1 MLKGNESLLDSI
13 LFAFGLEK
21 GSNTF
26 YLKAAEK
33 VDDPKCKEFFSAMAE
48 VEKGHMANLRVMYC
62 SMDND
67 MCPVTL
73 EEFTETVPGP
83 YVEGG
88 KLLENALREL
98 DVALLDEVDAM
109 KVALKHEGEAYGFY
123 VKAAKR
129 MEDPQVKV
137 LFDNLAQEEKKH
149 LEEVTRKLKEAAEI

>member
-1 MLKGNESLLDSI
+1 MLKGDESLLDSI

-26 YLKAAEK
+26 YNKAAEK
-33 VDDPKCKEFFSAMAE
+33 VDDPNIKEFFSAMAE
-48 VEKGHMANLRVMYC
+48 VERGHMANLRVLYC

-67 MCPVTL
+67 TCPVTL

-88 KLLENALREL
+88 KLLENALKDL
-98 DVALLDEVDAM
+98 DVAFIDELDAM

-123 VKAAKR
+123 AKAAKR
-129 MEDPQVKV
+129 MQDPEVKV
-137 LFDNLAQEEKKH
+137 LFENLAVEEKKH
-149 LEEVTRKLKEAAEI
+149 LDAVSKRLKETE